1 MPMGFSLATLWHER
15 ARFLPGV
22 MAVAFSA
29 LLITVQ
35 FGIMLG
41 LLSLTSVPVDVATAD
56 LWIGDP
62 QVLSVDVT
70 EAVPEAWLTRVKAQ
84 PEVDRV
90 EKYVIWLMMADKP
103 GSQKNICT
111 VVGTRLDEGS
121 LGALPQL
128 GLDLRAKL
136 SEPGSVVVDESD
148 REKLGFGAVGDYA
161 EVSHHRIRL
170 VGTVTGVRSLAG
182 PYLFCSIDTALR
194 LIELVGPRQ
203 TIYLLASCK
212 NPADAPAVADRMRRT
227 YPDMITL
234 TKHEFSNRTRWHWL
248 VTTRTGVAV
257 GGGALLALI
266 VGAVVTSQTLYAAT
280 AASLK
285 EYATL
290 RALGIPRWRIG
301 AAVLTQSAWIG
312 GLGAAIALPLA
323 YVVAGLV
330 DAVGA
335 KAILPLPLV
344 VASALVTIA
353 MALLSGLAALRS
365 LRLIE
370 PAQLLR

>member
-1 MPMGFSLATLWHER
+1 MSFSLATLWHER
-15 ARFLPGV
+15 NRFLPGV
-22 MAVAFSA
+22 LAVAFSA

-41 LLSLTSVPVDVATAD
+41 LLSLTSVPVDVSSAD

-70 EAVPEAWLTRVKAQ
+70 EAIPESWLARVKEQ

-90 EKYVIWLMMADKP
+90 EKYVIWLMMANKP

-111 VVGTRLDEGS
+111 VVGTRLDEDS
-121 LGALPQL
+121 LGALPQI
-128 GLDLRAKL
+128 GPDLRSKL

-148 REKLGFGAVGDYA
+148 RQRLGFAAVGDYA
-161 EVSHHRIRL
+161 WVNQHRVHL

-182 PYLFCSIDTALR
+182 PYLFGSVETAQDILAEVVR
-194 LIELVGPRQ
+194 PSQ
-203 TIYLLASCK
+203 TVYLLARCK
-212 NPADAPAVADRMRRT
+212 NPADAPEVAERLRRA
-227 YPDMITL
+227 YPDMATY
-234 TKHEFSNRTRWHWL
+234 TKDEFSTRTRKHWL
-248 VTTRTGVAV
+248 ITTRTGIAV
-257 GGGALLALI
+257 GGGAILALF

-290 RALGIPRWRIG
+290 RALGIPRWRIAG
-301 AAVLTQSAWIG
+301 TVLTQSAWIG
-312 GLGAAIALPLA
+312 GLGVVIALPCALLIA
-323 YVVAGLV
+323 HAV
-330 DAVGA
+330 DALGA
-335 KAILPLPLV
+335 RAILPAPLLI
-344 VASALVTIA
+344 ASAVVTVG

>member
-1 MPMGFSLATLWHER
+1 MGFSLTTLWHER
-15 ARFLPGV
+15 NRFLPGV

-29 LLITVQ
+29 MLITVQ

-41 LLSLTSVPVDVATAD
+41 LLSLTSVPVDAATAD
-56 LWIGDP
+56 LWVGDP

-84 PEVDRV
+84 PEIDRV

-103 GSQKNICT
+103 GSQKTICT
-111 VVGTRLDEGS
+111 VVGTRLDGGS

-128 GLDLRAKL
+128 GPELRDKL

-148 REKLGFGAVGDYA
+148 RARLGFAAVGDYA
-161 EVSHHRIRL
+161 EVSHHRVRL

-182 PYLFCSIDTALR
+182 PYLFCSVETAIR
-194 LIELVGPRQ
+194 LVEVVGPRQ
-203 TIYLLASCK
+203 TIYLLANCK
-212 NPADAPAVADRMRRT
+212 NPADAPIVADRLRRA
-227 YPDMITL
+227 YPDMATL

-248 VTTRTGVAV
+248 VTTKTGLAV

-301 AAVLTQSAWIG
+301 ATVLTQSAWIG
-312 GLGAAIALPLA
+312 GLGVAIALPSA
-323 YVVAGLV
+323 FIVARIV

-335 KAILPLPLV
+335 KAILPWPLLA
-344 VASALVTIA
+344 ASALVTVV

>member
-1 MPMGFSLATLWHER
+1 MSFSLATLWHER
-15 ARFLPGV
+15 NRFLPGV
-22 MAVAFSA
+22 LAVAFSA

-41 LLSLTSVPVDVATAD
+41 LLSLTSVPVDMASAD
-56 LWIGDP
+56 LWVGDP

-70 EAVPEAWLTRVKAQ
+70 EPIPDAWLTRLKAQ
-84 PEVDRV
+84 PEIDRVDR
-90 EKYVIWLMMADKP
+90 YVIWLMMAEKP

-111 VVGTRLDEGS
+111 VVGTYLDDDS

-128 GLDLRAKL
+128 GPELRSKL
-136 SEPGSVVVDESD
+136 TEPGSVVVDESD
-148 REKLGFGAVGDYA
+148 RERLGFSGIGDYA
-161 EVSHHRIRL
+161 EVMRHRIRL

-182 PYLFCSIDTALR
+182 PYLFCSVETAHHLID
-194 LIELVGPRQ
+194 LVHQRQ
-203 TIYLLASCK
+203 TVYLLARCR
-212 NPADAPAVADRMRRT
+212 NPADAPAVADRLRRA
-227 YPDMITL
+227 YPDMSSF
-234 TKHEFSNRTRWHWL
+234 TKQELSDRTRWHWL
-248 VTTRTGVAV
+248 ITTKTGVAV

-290 RALGIPRWRIG
+290 RALGIPRWRI
-301 AAVLTQSAWIG
+301 ASAVLTQSAWIG
-312 GLGAAIALPLA
+312 GLGVAIALPLA
-323 YVVAGLV
+323 YIVAQMV
-330 DAVGA
+330 DAIGA
-335 KAILPLPLV
+335 KAILPPPLV
-344 VASALVTIA
+344 VGSAVVTIL

>member
-1 MPMGFSLATLWHER
+1 MSFSLSTLWHER
-15 ARFLPGV
+15 NRFLPGV
-22 MAVAFSA
+22 LAVAFSA

-41 LLSLTSVPVDVATAD
+41 LLSLTSVPVDISSAD

-70 EAVPEAWLTRVKAQ
+70 EAVPERWLARVKEQ

-90 EKYVIWLMMADKP
+90 EKYIIWLMMANKP
-103 GSQKNICT
+103 GTQKNICT
-111 VVGTRLDEGS
+111 VVGTRLDEES

-128 GLDLRAKL
+128 GTALRAKL

-148 REKLGFGAVGDYA
+148 RERLGFSEVGDTA
-161 EVSHHRIRL
+161 EVNRHRLRL
-170 VGTVTGVRSLAG
+170 VGTVSGVRSLAG
-182 PYLFCSIDTALR
+182 PYLFCSLETA
-194 LIELVGPRQ
+194 Q
-203 TIYLLASCK
+203 TILAEVVPPSQTVYLLARCK
-212 NPADAPAVADRMRRT
+212 DPADATEVADRLRRA
-227 YPDMITL
+227 YPDMATF
-234 TKHEFSNRTRWHWL
+234 TKKEFSNRTRWHWL

-257 GGGALLALI
+257 GGGAFLALI

-290 RALGIPRWRIG
+290 QALGIPRWRI
-301 AAVLTQSAWIG
+301 ATAVITQSAWIG
-312 GLGAAIALPLA
+312 GLGVAIALPAAFGLA
-323 YVVAGLV
+323 HLA

-335 KAILPLPLV
+335 KAILPPPLL
-344 VASALVTIA
+344 VASSIVTIG

>member
-1 MPMGFSLATLWHER
+1 MSFSLATLWHER
-15 ARFLPGV
+15 NRFLPGV
-22 MAVAFSA
+22 LAVAFSA

-35 FGIMLG
+35 FGILLG
-41 LLSLTSVPVDVATAD
+41 LLSLTSVPVDLANAD

-62 QVLSVDVT
+62 RVLSVDIGQQI
-70 EAVPEAWLTRVKAQ
+70 PESWLTRVKSQ
-84 PEVDRV
+84 PEIERV
-90 EKYVIWLMMADKP
+90 EKYLIWLLTADKP
-103 GSQKNICT
+103 GSQRSICL
-111 VVGTRLDEGS
+111 VVGTRLDDGS
-121 LGALPQL
+121 LGALPQI
-128 GLDLRAKL
+128 GPELRAKM

-148 REKLGFGAVGDYA
+148 REKLGFAAVGDYA
-161 EVSHHRIRL
+161 EVMGHRARL
-170 VGTVTGVRSLAG
+170 VGTVTNVRSLAA
-182 PYLFCSIDTALR
+182 PYLFCSVETAHR
-194 LIELVGPRQ
+194 LVDFIPQRQ
-203 TIYLLASCK
+203 TIYLLAKCK
-212 NPADAPAVADRMRRT
+212 NPADAPAVAERLRKA

-234 TKHEFSNRTRWHWL
+234 TKDEFSFKTRWHWL
-248 VTTRTGVAV
+248 TATKSGIAV
-257 GGGALLALI
+257 GGSALLGLL

-290 RALGIPRWRIG
+290 RALGIPRWRIA

-312 GLGAAIALPLA
+312 GLGVAIALPTSFA
-323 YVVAGLV
+323 VAHAV

-335 KAILPLPLV
+335 RAILPWPLV
-344 VASALVTIA
+344 IASAAVTVI